1 MHRPPDITPGAPGPA
16 VNFARA
22 IASYLVPA
30 SEPAPCCEQCGALG
44 VDLDP
49 ATARHAT
56 VLSVGEGALICGDC
70 ATGADSDAEGI
81 AESAAS
87 VALSLLS
94 VSWQRRGT
102 RIPTR
107 RHHAAVD
114 EARAELASG
123 VSTRAQR
130 TVSL

>member
-1 MHRPPDITPGAPGPA
+1 VITDRDFLRAEADYLRPPTERD
-16 VNFARA
+16 VC
-22 IASYLVPA
+22 
-30 SEPAPCCEQCGALG
+30 ECEQCGALD
-44 VDLDP
+44 VEVNP
-49 ATARHAT
+49 ATARHAF
-56 VLSVGEGALICGDC
+56 VLSVDEGALICGDC

-130 TVSL
+130 TVAL

>member
-1 MHRPPDITPGAPGPA
+1 MITDRDFLRAEADFLRPPTERD
-16 VNFARA
+16 VC
-22 IASYLVPA
+22 
-30 SEPAPCCEQCGALG
+30 ECEQCGALD
-44 VDLDP
+44 VDLDS

-56 VLSVGEGALICGDC
+56 VLSVDEGALICGDC

-102 RIPTR
+102 SIPTR
-107 RHHAAVD
+107 RHSTAVD
-114 EARAELASG
+114 AARAECATG
-123 VSTRAQR
+123 VATRAQGW
-130 TVSL
+130 VAL

>member
-1 MHRPPDITPGAPGPA
+1 MFIDRAFLRAEADYLRPPTERD
-16 VNFARA
+16 VC
-22 IASYLVPA
+22 
-30 SEPAPCCEQCGALG
+30 ECEQCGALD
-44 VDLDP
+44 VDLDS
-49 ATARHAT
+49 ATARHAS

-70 ATGADSDAEGI
+70 ATGADNDAERD

-130 TVSL
+130 TVAL

>member
-1 MHRPPDITPGAPGPA
+1 MITDRDFLRAEADYLRPPTERD
-16 VNFARA
+16 
-22 IASYLVPA
+22 LC
-30 SEPAPCCEQCGALG
+30 ECEQCGAIG

-56 VLSVGEGALICGDC
+56 VLSVDEGALICGDC
-70 ATGADSDAEGI
+70 ATGADEDAEGI

-102 RIPTR
+102 SIPTR
-107 RHHAAVD
+107 RHFVAV
-114 EARAELASG
+114 EAARAECATG
-123 VSTRAQR
+123 VATRAQGW
-130 TVSL
+130 VAL

>member
-1 MHRPPDITPGAPGPA
+1 MITDRAFLRAEADYLRPPTELD
-16 VNFARA
+16 VC
-22 IASYLVPA
+22 
-30 SEPAPCCEQCGALG
+30 ECEQCGAIG
-44 VDLDP
+44 VDLDS

-56 VLSVGEGALICGDC
+56 VLSVDEGALICGDC

-81 AESAAS
+81 AESAAI

-102 RIPTR
+102 SIPTR

-123 VSTRAQR
+123 VSTRAQGW
-130 TVSL
+130 VAL

>member
-1 MHRPPDITPGAPGPA
+1 MITDRDFLRAEADYLRPPTERD
-16 VNFARA
+16 VC
-22 IASYLVPA
+22 
-30 SEPAPCCEQCGALG
+30 ECEQCGALG

-56 VLSVGEGALICGDC
+56 VLSVDEGALICGDC
-70 ATGADSDAEGI
+70 ATGADEDAEGI

-102 RIPTR
+102 SIPTR
-107 RHHAAVD
+107 RHFGAVD
-114 EARAELASG
+114 TARAECATC
-123 VSTRAQR
+123 VATRAQGR
-130 TVSL
+130 VSQ